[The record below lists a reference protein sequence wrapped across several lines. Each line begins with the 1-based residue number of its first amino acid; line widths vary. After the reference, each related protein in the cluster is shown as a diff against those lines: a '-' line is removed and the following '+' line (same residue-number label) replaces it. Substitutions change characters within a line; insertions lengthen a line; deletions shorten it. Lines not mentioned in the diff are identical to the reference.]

1 MNKRK
6 FEFALE
12 LDREMLEEPF
22 SKISISQICDNLNCS
37 RQSFYY
43 YFKKIED
50 CLAYLVRETFKS
62 KVRED
67 YLISD
72 IFAFFENNADFVAR
86 CNKDK
91 EAKAIFWDSL
101 YIYIK
106 KMLDLIFSKNIVDYL
121 SLYPEQKD
129 AITSFYTSGILQQ
142 ARLYL
147 SKPNVTKEKCISH
160 CKIIIGSRE
169 DTRDM
174 IRRFNR

>member
-1 MNKRK
+1 M
-6 FEFALE
+6 
-12 LDREMLEEPF
+12 
-22 SKISISQICDNLNCS
+22 
-37 RQSFYY
+37 
-43 YFKKIED
+43 
-50 CLAYLVRETFKS
+50 
-62 KVRED
+62 
-67 YLISD
+67 
-72 IFAFFENNADFVAR
+72 FAFCENNADFVAR

-91 EAKAIFWDSL
+91 EAKTIFWDSL